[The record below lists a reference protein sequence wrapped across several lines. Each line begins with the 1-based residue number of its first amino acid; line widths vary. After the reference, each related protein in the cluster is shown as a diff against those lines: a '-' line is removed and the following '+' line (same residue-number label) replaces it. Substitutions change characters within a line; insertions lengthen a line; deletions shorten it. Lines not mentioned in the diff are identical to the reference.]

1 MRTPWRFNRAN
12 RRPSGFGDTRPGRF
26 RRRWLPG
33 KADTE
38 PTVSAGSKRETTVA
52 RMKSGERGTVLTIQ
66 GGHGLARRLH
76 ALGVRPGKRVRKVGS
91 MFMRGPVTIQ
101 IDNTQIALGFG
112 MADKVVV
119 ELDSK

>member
-1 MRTPWRFNRAN
+1 
-12 RRPSGFGDTRPGRF
+12 
-26 RRRWLPG
+26 
-33 KADTE
+33 
-38 PTVSAGSKRETTVA
+38 
-52 RMKSGERGTVLTIQ
+52 MKSGERGTVLAIQ
-66 GGHGLARRLH
+66 GGHGLARRLNS
-76 ALGVRPGKRVRKVGS
+76 LGVRPGKRVSKVGS

>member
-1 MRTPWRFNRAN
+1 MRGPWRFNRSN
-12 RRPSGFGDTRPGRF
+12 RRPSGFGDGRPGRF
-26 RRRWLPG
+26 RRRWLPDR
-33 KADTE
+33 ADTE

-52 RMKSGERGTVLTIQ
+52 RMKSGERGTVLTIR
-66 GGHGLARRLH
+66 GGHGLSRRLH
-76 ALGVRPGKRVRKVGS
+76 ALGVRPGKRVTKVGS